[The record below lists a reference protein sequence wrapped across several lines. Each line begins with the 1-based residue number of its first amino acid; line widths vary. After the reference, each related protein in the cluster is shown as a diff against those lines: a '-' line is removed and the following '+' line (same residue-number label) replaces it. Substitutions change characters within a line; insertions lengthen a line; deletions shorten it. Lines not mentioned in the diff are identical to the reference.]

1 VNMLGLNI
9 LGRVAAAPISWG
21 VCEVPGW
28 GHQMW
33 ADRVLAEMR
42 TLGLRAT
49 ELGPDG
55 FLPATRAHDL
65 LREHGLSVVAGFVPA
80 VLHDASRHDRELHAI
95 RADAQTIADLGGEV
109 LVLAASSGRS
119 GYESADPL
127 DPGDWRVLADG
138 VRRAAEIAEDLRLRL
153 AVHPHRGTVIERL
166 EEVDRLL
173 DRTDVGL
180 CLDTGHVAVGGG
192 DPLDLARRAAARV
205 VHVHLKDVDAAL
217 ARRVVA
223 GDLGYRNAVREGLYR
238 PLGDGDLDVIA
249 IVRALE
255 ESGYLG
261 WYVLESDEVL
271 DREPPPGAGPIED
284 VRRSLAFLGLAWEEV
299 GAARES

>member
-1 VNMLGLNI
+1 MNI
-9 LGRVAAAPISWG
+9 TGRVAAAPISWG

-33 ADRVLAEMR
+33 VDRVLAEMR

-55 FLPATRAHDL
+55 FLPATRARDL

-80 VLHDASRHDRELHAI
+80 VLHDASRLDRELHALG
-95 RADAQTIADLGGEV
+95 ADAKAIADLGGEV
-109 LVLAASSGRS
+109 LVLAATSGRS
-119 GYESADPL
+119 GYESAAPL
-127 DPGDWRVLADG
+127 DADGWRVLADG
-138 VRRAAEIAEDLRLRL
+138 LTRAAAVAQDLGLLL
-153 AVHPHRGTVIERL
+153 AVHPHRGTVIERP

-192 DPLDLARRAAARV
+192 DPMELARRAAARV
-205 VHVHLKDVDAAL
+205 IHVHLKDVDAAV
-217 ARRVVA
+217 AGRVVA
-223 GDLGYRNAVREGLYR
+223 GELGYRNAVREGLYR

-255 ESGYLG
+255 EAGYAG

-271 DREPPPGAGPIED
+271 DREPPEGVGPIED
-284 VRRSLAFLGLAWEEV
+284 VRRSLTFLERAWEEV

>member
-1 VNMLGLNI
+1 MNI
-9 LGRVAAAPISWG
+9 TGRVAAAPISWG

-33 ADRVLAEMR
+33 VDRVLAEMR

-55 FLPATRAHDL
+55 FLPATRARDL

-80 VLHDASRHDRELHAI
+80 VLHDASRLDRELHALG
-95 RADAQTIADLGGEV
+95 ADAKAIADLGGEV
-109 LVLAASSGRS
+109 LVLAATSGRS
-119 GYESADPL
+119 GYESAAPL
-127 DPGDWRVLADG
+127 DADGWRVLADG
-138 VRRAAEIAEDLRLRL
+138 LTRAAAVAQDLGLLL
-153 AVHPHRGTVIERL
+153 AVHPHRGTVIERP

-192 DPLDLARRAAARV
+192 DPLELARRAAARV
-205 VHVHLKDVDAAL
+205 IHVHLKDVDAAV
-217 ARRVVA
+217 AGRVVA
-223 GDLGYRNAVREGLYR
+223 GELGYRNAVREGLYR

-255 ESGYLG
+255 EAGYAG

-271 DREPPPGAGPIED
+271 DREPPEGVGPIED
-284 VRRSLAFLGLAWEEV
+284 VRRSLTFLERAWEEV

>member
-1 VNMLGLNI
+1 MNI
-9 LGRVAAAPISWG
+9 TGRVAAAPISWG

-33 ADRVLAEMR
+33 VDRVLAEMR

-55 FLPATRAHDL
+55 FLPASRARDL

-80 VLHDASRHDRELHAI
+80 VLHDASRLDRELHALG
-95 RADAQTIADLGGEV
+95 ADAKAIADLGGEV

-119 GYESADPL
+119 GYESAAPL
-127 DPGDWRVLADG
+127 DADGWRMLADG
-138 VRRAAEIAEDLRLRL
+138 VKRAAGVAQDLGLRL
-153 AVHPHRGTVIERL
+153 AVHPHRGTVIERP

-192 DPLDLARRAAARV
+192 DPLELARRAADRV
-205 VHVHLKDVDAAL
+205 IHVHLKDVDAAV
-217 ARRVVA
+217 AGRVVA
-223 GDLGYRNAVREGLYR
+223 GELGYRNAVREGLYR

-249 IVRALE
+249 IVRVLE
-255 ESGYLG
+255 EAGYAG

-271 DREPPPGAGPIED
+271 DREPPEGVGPIED
-284 VRRSLAFLGLAWEEV
+284 VRRSLTFLERAWEEV

>member
-1 VNMLGLNI
+1 MNI
-9 LGRVAAAPISWG
+9 TGRVAAAPISWG

-33 ADRVLAEMR
+33 VDRVLAEMR

-55 FLPATRAHDL
+55 FLPATRARDL

-80 VLHDASRHDRELHAI
+80 VLHDASRLDRELHALG
-95 RADAQTIADLGGEV
+95 ADAKAIADLGGEV
-109 LVLAASSGRS
+109 LVLAATSGRS
-119 GYESADPL
+119 GYESAAPL
-127 DPGDWRVLADG
+127 DADGWRVLADG
-138 VRRAAEIAEDLRLRL
+138 LTRAAAVAQDLGLLL
-153 AVHPHRGTVIERL
+153 AVHPHRGTVIERP

-192 DPLDLARRAAARV
+192 DPLELARHAAARV
-205 VHVHLKDVDAAL
+205 IHVHLKDVDAAV
-217 ARRVVA
+217 AGRVVA
-223 GDLGYRNAVREGLYR
+223 GELGYRNAVREGLYR

-255 ESGYLG
+255 EAGYAG

-271 DREPPPGAGPIED
+271 DREPPEGVGPIED
-284 VRRSLAFLGLAWEEV
+284 VRRSLTFLERAWEEV

>member
-1 VNMLGLNI
+1 MTI
-9 LGRVAAAPISWG
+9 ADRIAAAPISWG
-21 VCEVPGW
+21 VCEVPDW

-33 ADRVLAEMR
+33 VDRVLAEMSE
-42 TLGLRAT
+42 LGLRAT

-55 FLPATRAHDL
+55 FLPAARAREL

-80 VLHDASRHDRELHAI
+80 ILHDAARLERELHAV

-109 LVLAASSGRS
+109 LVLAAASGRA
-119 GYESADPL
+119 GYESADRL
-127 DPGDWRVLADG
+127 DEDGWRVLADG
-138 VRRAAEIAEDLRLRL
+138 VRSAAGVARDLGLRL
-153 AVHPHRGTVIERL
+153 AVHPHRGTVIERP

-180 CLDTGHVAVGGG
+180 CLDTGHVTVGGG
-192 DPLDLARRAAARV
+192 DPLELARRAAARV
-205 VHVHLKDVDAAL
+205 VHVHLKDIDAAL
-217 ARRVVA
+217 VSRVVA
-223 GDLGYRNAVREGLYR
+223 GELGYHAAVRQGLYR

-255 ESGYLG
+255 EAGYAG

-271 DREPPPGAGPIED
+271 DREPPAGAGPIED
-284 VRRSLAFLGLAWEEV
+284 VRRSLAFLERAWEEV

>member
-1 VNMLGLNI
+1 MNI
-9 LGRVAAAPISWG
+9 TGRVAAAPISWG

-33 ADRVLAEMR
+33 VDRVLAEMR

-55 FLPATRAHDL
+55 FLPATRARDL

-80 VLHDASRHDRELHAI
+80 VLHDASRLDRELHALG
-95 RADAQTIADLGGEV
+95 ADAKAIADLGGEV
-109 LVLAASSGRS
+109 LVLAATSGRS
-119 GYESADPL
+119 GYESAAPL
-127 DPGDWRVLADG
+127 DADGWRVLADG
-138 VRRAAEIAEDLRLRL
+138 LTRAAAVAQDLGLLL
-153 AVHPHRGTVIERL
+153 AVHPHRGTVIERP

-192 DPLDLARRAAARV
+192 DPLELARRAAARV
-205 VHVHLKDVDAAL
+205 IHVHLKDVDAAV
-217 ARRVVA
+217 AGRVVA
-223 GDLGYRNAVREGLYR
+223 GELGYRNAVREGLYR
-238 PLGDGDLDVIA
+238 PLGDGDLDVIG

-255 ESGYLG
+255 EAGYAG

-271 DREPPPGAGPIED
+271 DREPPEGVGPIED
-284 VRRSLAFLGLAWEEV
+284 VRRSLTFLERAWEEV

>member
-1 VNMLGLNI
+1 MNI
-9 LGRVAAAPISWG
+9 TGRVAAAPISWG

-33 ADRVLAEMR
+33 VDRVLAEMR

-55 FLPATRAHDL
+55 FLPATRARDL

-80 VLHDASRHDRELHAI
+80 VLHDASRLDRELHALG
-95 RADAQTIADLGGEV
+95 ADAKAIADLGGEV
-109 LVLAASSGRS
+109 LVLAATSGRS
-119 GYESADPL
+119 GYESAAPL
-127 DPGDWRVLADG
+127 DADGWRVLADG
-138 VRRAAEIAEDLRLRL
+138 LTRAAAVAQDLGLLL
-153 AVHPHRGTVIERL
+153 AVHPHRGTVIERP

-192 DPLDLARRAAARV
+192 DPMELARRAAARV
-205 VHVHLKDVDAAL
+205 IHVHLKDVDAAV
-217 ARRVVA
+217 AGRVVA
-223 GDLGYRNAVREGLYR
+223 GELGYRNAVREGLYR
-238 PLGDGDLDVIA
+238 PLGDGDLDVIG

-255 ESGYLG
+255 EAGYAG

-271 DREPPPGAGPIED
+271 DREPPEGVGPIED
-284 VRRSLAFLGLAWEEV
+284 VRRSLTFLERAWEEV

>member
-1 VNMLGLNI
+1 MNI
-9 LGRVAAAPISWG
+9 SGRVAAAPISWG

-33 ADRVLAEMR
+33 VDRVLAEMR

-55 FLPATRAHDL
+55 FLPATRARDL

-80 VLHDASRHDRELHAI
+80 VLHDPSRLDRELHAI

-109 LVLAASSGRS
+109 LVLAAASGRS
-119 GYESADPL
+119 GYESADRL
-127 DPGDWRVLADG
+127 DEEGWRVLADG
-138 VRRAAEIAEDLRLRL
+138 ITRAAGVARDLGLRL
-153 AVHPHRGTVIERL
+153 AVHPHRGTVIQRPD
-166 EEVDRLL
+166 EVDRLL
-173 DRTDVGL
+173 DWTDVGL
-180 CLDTGHVAVGGG
+180 CLDTGHIAVGGG
-192 DPLDLARRAAARV
+192 DPLELARRAASRV
-205 VHVHLKDVDAAL
+205 IHVHLKDVDTAL
-217 ARRVVA
+217 AGRVVA
-223 GDLGYRNAVREGLYR
+223 GELGYRSAVREGLYR

-249 IVRALE
+249 IVRTLE
-255 ESGYLG
+255 ESGYAG

-284 VRRSLAFLGLAWEEV
+284 VRRSLAFLERAWEEV
-299 GAARES
+299 GAAKES

>member
-1 VNMLGLNI
+1 MNVP
-9 LGRVAAAPISWG
+9 GRVAAAPISWG

-33 ADRVLAEMR
+33 VDRVLAEMR

-49 ELGPDG
+49 ELGPEG
-55 FLPATRAHDL
+55 FLPAARARDL
-65 LREHGLSVVAGFVPA
+65 LREHGLTVVAGFVPA
-80 VLHDASRHDRELHAI
+80 VLHDGSRLDRELHAL
-95 RADAQTIADLGGEV
+95 RADARTIAELGGEV

-119 GYESADPL
+119 GYESADRL
-127 DPGDWRVLADG
+127 DANGWRVLVEG
-138 VRRAAEIAEDLRLRL
+138 VRRAGDVAEDVGLEL
-153 AVHPHRGTVIERL
+153 AVHPHHGTVIERP

-173 DRTDVGL
+173 DVTEAGL

-192 DPLDLARRAAARV
+192 DPLELARRAAARV
-205 VHVHLKDVDAAL
+205 IHVHLKDVDAAL
-217 ARRVVA
+217 ADRVVA
-223 GDLGYRNAVREGLYR
+223 GELGYRNAVREGLYR

-255 ESGYLG
+255 EAGYAR

-271 DREPPPGAGPIED
+271 DREPPPGEGPIED
-284 VRRSLAFLGLAWEEV
+284 VRRSLAFLERAWEEV

>member
-1 VNMLGLNI
+1 MNI
-9 LGRVAAAPISWG
+9 SGRVAAAPISWG

-33 ADRVLAEMR
+33 VDRVLAEMR
-42 TLGLRAT
+42 TLGIRAT

-55 FLPATRAHDL
+55 FLPATRARDL

-80 VLHDASRHDRELHAI
+80 VLHDASRLERELHALG
-95 RADAQTIADLGGEV
+95 ADARTIADLGGEV

-119 GYESADPL
+119 GYESADRL
-127 DPGDWRVLADG
+127 DAEGWRALADG
-138 VRRAAEIAEDLRLRL
+138 VVKAADVAQGLGLRL
-153 AVHPHRGTVIERL
+153 ALHPHRGTVIERP

-173 DRTDVGL
+173 DETDVGL

-192 DPLDLARRAAARV
+192 DPLALARFAAARV
-205 VHVHLKDVDAAL
+205 IHVHLKDVDAAL
-217 ARRVVA
+217 AGRVVA
-223 GDLGYRNAVREGLYR
+223 GELGYRNAVREGLYR

-249 IVRALE
+249 IVGALE
-255 ESGYLG
+255 EAGYAG

-271 DREPPPGAGPIED
+271 DREPAEGAGPIED
-284 VRRSLAFLGLAWEEV
+284 VRRSLAFLERAWEEV